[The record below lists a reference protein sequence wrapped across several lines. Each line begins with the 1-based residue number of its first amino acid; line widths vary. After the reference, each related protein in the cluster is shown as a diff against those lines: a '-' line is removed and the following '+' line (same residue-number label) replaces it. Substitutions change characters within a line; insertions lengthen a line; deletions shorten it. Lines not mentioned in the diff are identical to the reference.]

1 MRCEPESRR
10 NFVKSPV
17 LSPEKCKNK
26 TMDSDI
32 IDARNYFRRSAVRAK
47 TLVRGDPLVGSGLI
61 VIAVY
66 SGNAEVAEVMRGSAK
81 TISRIMPNGAL
92 SAESATDPTK
102 IGMKLASGYVLVKAS
117 ATGKDDVDENA
128 FFLAPAAAMIE
139 IWQFEEAG

>member
-1 MRCEPESRR
+1 
-10 NFVKSPV
+10 
-17 LSPEKCKNK
+17 
-26 TMDSDI
+26 MDGDF
-32 IDARNYFRRSAVRAK
+32 IDSRNYFKRSAVRAK

-61 VIAVY
+61 VIGVY
-66 SGNAEVAEVMRGSAK
+66 SGNAEVTEVMRGSAK
-81 TISRIMPNGAL
+81 TISRILPNGTL
-92 SAESATDPTK
+92 SAEAATDPSK